1 MKQYIVDAFTGKP
14 FSGNPAAVCV
24 MEAWPSEDFMQ
35 KLAVENNLS
44 ETAFLVKEG
53 DGWRLRWF
61 TPGTEVDLCG
71 HATLAS
77 SFVMLNDYEKE
88 QDSVQFYTRS
98 GTLTVARKGGLYE
111 MDFPV
116 CPQREIP
123 VTDDMEAAFGIRP
136 VKALLGDDLLCVFA
150 NEEEISR
157 IAPNQML
164 LLNLDGRGQ
173 NVTAPGTES
182 DCVSRSFFPKLAIPE
197 DPVCGSAHCQ
207 IAPYWAEVK
216 GKKEIHAYQA
226 SKRGGHLYCR
236 LTDNGRIAISGEA
249 TLVAVSE
256 IVAKP

>member
-24 MEAWPSEDFMQ
+24 MEEWPSEDFMQ

-173 NVTAPGTES
+173 NVTAPGTKS

-249 TLVAVSE
+249 TLVAVAE